1 MITLGTYRAG
11 GFSFNVKY
19 FFMKACM
26 KFLIIWNIFKILP
39 KENKKKLLRAFKNR
53 NDEFTR

>member
-1 MITLGTYRAG
+1 
-11 GFSFNVKY
+11 
-19 FFMKACM
+19 MKACM